1 MSPVLRVG
9 TRPEAPQDGVPATPP
24 VPWRV
29 RLRLDELVLAA
40 RLAGDVPLP
49 VDVGRHGAAAGGAEG
64 GADGGADGGQ
74 RLSHRLAGTPLSE
87 AHGLLA
93 AALARVDDDGPTG
106 ARASLTGRELLDG
119 DTVAPALA
127 AALAVLATGPLGVLL
142 DVAAVRGSGTS
153 RLRSWFGVRSGLVA
167 QLSTGD
173 GLDYELAWFDPRLW
187 VSQVARAATVTPL
200 ATGTPR
206 PLPDYVSLPSELLV
220 GSEKAFREQ
229 RSDLVPVMAA
239 THAGRVR
246 LGEPGEVR
254 EADGQEVASLLTT
267 LGRAC
272 RGRLRL
278 VTLRR
283 DREEPPA
290 LTTWL
295 LFDDGWHELRPG
307 RRATSVLRRR
317 RPADLGL
324 VTLPIAAAVGD
335 QR

>member
-1 MSPVLRVG
+1 MSPVVRVVG
-9 TRPEAPQDGVPATPP
+9 RRSGPADGSVDGPQPTPP
-24 VPWRV
+24 VPWRL

-49 VDVGRHGAAAGGAEG
+49 LHVDP
-64 GADGGADGGQ
+64 ADDH
-74 RLSHRLAGTPLSE
+74 RFSDRLAGTPLSE
-87 AHGLLA
+87 ARGLLT

-106 ARASLTGRELLDG
+106 ARASLTDRELLEG

-127 AALAVLATGPLGVLL
+127 AALTVLATGPLGVLL

-153 RLRSWFGVRSGLVA
+153 RLRSWLGVRPGLVA

-187 VSQVARAATVTPL
+187 VSQVARAATVTPM
-200 ATGTPR
+200 TPGTRR

-254 EADGQEVASLLTT
+254 EADVEEVASLLAT

-283 DREEPPA
+283 DREQQPA
-290 LTTWL
+290 VTAWL

-307 RRATSVLRRR
+307 RDATSVLRRR
-317 RPADLGL
+317 TPLDLGL
-324 VTLPIAAAVGD
+324 LTLPIVSGVGEE
-335 QR
+335 R

>member
-1 MSPVLRVG
+1 MSPVVRVVA
-9 TRPEAPQDGVPATPP
+9 RPDADQGGAATTPP

-49 VDVGRHGAAAGGAEG
+49 VDVGQHGGH
-64 GADGGADGGQ
+64 
-74 RLSHRLAGTPLSE
+74 RLSDRLAGTPLSE
-87 AHGLLA
+87 ARGLLA
-93 AALARVDDDGPTG
+93 TALARVDALGPTG
-106 ARASLTGRELLDG
+106 ARASLTDRELLDG

-127 AALAVLATGPLGVLL
+127 AALAVLATGSLGVLL

-153 RLRSWFGVRSGLVA
+153 RLRSWFGVEPGLVA

-173 GLDYELAWFDPRLW
+173 GLAYELAWFDPRLW

-200 ATGTPR
+200 TAGTPR

-254 EADGQEVASLLTT
+254 EADGEEVASLLAT
-267 LGRAC
+267 LGTAC

-290 LTTWL
+290 VTSWL

-307 RRATSVLRRR
+307 REATSVLRRR
-317 RPADLGL
+317 RPVDLGL
-324 VTLPIAAAVGD
+324 VTLPIVAAVGE